1 MGNGEC
7 CGENIGKGTVGRRG
21 WWYTR
26 VSVIIDLLV
35 MMRVRLMVIVWVMAM
50 DDDGGCVKNLNQDHI
65 VF

>member
-1 MGNGEC
+1 M
-7 CGENIGKGTVGRRG
+7 T
-21 WWYTR
+21 
-26 VSVIIDLLV
+26 VIIDLLV

>member
-26 VSVIIDLLV
+26 VTVIIDLLV
-35 MMRVRLMVIVWVMAM
+35 MMRVRLMVIVWVMAT
-50 DDDGGCVKNLNQDHI
+50 HI